1 MRTLTGPHT
10 TGGSL
15 ASRRAYTGAR
25 SCRDAPCSRGRGFTV
40 IELLVVIVILGIVA
54 GMVTLSVA
62 PSEQRRLTEELDRLA
77 ALFRLAHDEARI
89 SGRAIT
95 WEAGAD
101 GYRFLV
107 SDDERGGNESDD
119 PLRPRIWP
127 FEVQEVDAPEI
138 VFGREPLMSPVR
150 VEIVTPTRVVIMDID
165 AFGELTVVQ

>member
-1 MRTLTGPHT
+1 MQALTRSNTAAGFF
-10 TGGSL
+10 GR
-15 ASRRAYTGAR
+15 RRACFEENSHACPPR
-25 SCRDAPCSRGRGFTV
+25 PCSGGFTV

-95 WEAGAD
+95 WQAGAD
-101 GYRFLV
+101 GYRFVV
-107 SDDERGGNESDD
+107 SDDERDASEPDD
-119 PLRPRIWP
+119 PLRPRTWP
-127 FEVQEVDAPEI
+127 FEVQAVDAPEI
-138 VFGREPLMSPVR
+138 VFGREALMSPVR

-165 AFGELTVVQ
+165 AFGELTVAQ

>member
-1 MRTLTGPHT
+1 MPASTCSTT
-10 TGGSL
+10 NTGGF
-15 ASRRAYTGAR
+15 AWRRTSSETHPGA
-25 SCRDAPCSRGRGFTV
+25 DAKRGRASGFTL

-77 ALFRLAHDEARI
+77 ALFRLAHDESRI

-95 WEAGAD
+95 WQANAD

-107 SDDERGGNESDD
+107 ADDERGADEPDD
-119 PLRPRIWP
+119 PLRPRAWP
-127 FEVQEVDAPEI
+127 FEVKTVDAPEI

-150 VEIVTPTRVVIMDID
+150 VEIVTPKRVVVMDVD

>member
-1 MRTLTGPHT
+1 MQALTWPIT
-10 TGGSL
+10 AAGSFACRRACSEKHSRAD
-15 ASRRAYTGAR
+15 ASRSRAG
-25 SCRDAPCSRGRGFTV
+25 GFTV

-62 PSEQRRLTEELDRLA
+62 PSEQRRLAEELDRLA
-77 ALFRLAHDEARI
+77 ALFRLAHDESRI

-95 WEAGAD
+95 WQADSD

-107 SDDERGGNESDD
+107 ADDERDASESDD
-119 PLRPRIWP
+119 PLRPRRWP
-127 FEVQEVDAPEI
+127 FEVQTVDAPEI

-150 VEIVTPTRVVIMDID
+150 VEIVTPARVVIMDID

>member
-1 MRTLTGPHT
+1 MQALTCSDFAAGFLACPRACSGKRLYACRPHLWT
-10 TGGSL
+10 
-15 ASRRAYTGAR
+15 
-25 SCRDAPCSRGRGFTV
+25 RGFTV
-40 IELLVVIVILGIVA
+40 VELLVVIVILGIVA

-89 SGRAIT
+89 SGRVIT
-95 WEAGAD
+95 WQASAD
-101 GYRFLV
+101 GYRFLI
-107 SDDERGGNESDD
+107 SDDEPDASESDD
-119 PLRPRIWP
+119 PLRARTWP
-127 FEVQEVDAPEI
+127 FEVQTVDAREV

>member
-1 MRTLTGPHT
+1 MQALTCPRIFAGPLMR
-10 TGGSL
+10 
-15 ASRRAYTGAR
+15 R
-25 SCRDAPCSRGRGFTV
+25 SGKHLCADAPRPSGDGFTL

-95 WEAGAD
+95 WQAGAD

-107 SDDERGGNESDD
+107 SGDERDAIGSDD
-119 PLRPRIWP
+119 PLRPRTWP
-127 FEVQEVDAPEI
+127 FEVQTVDAPEI

-165 AFGELTVVQ
+165 AFGKLTVVQ

>member
-1 MRTLTGPHT
+1 MQTLTGPHT

-40 IELLVVIVILGIVA
+40 IELLVVIVILGVVA
-54 GMVTLSVA
+54 GMVSLSVA

-119 PLRPRIWP
+119 PLRASLSWTSMHSVSLRWCNERARFHP
-127 FEVQEVDAPEI
+127 
-138 VFGREPLMSPVR
+138 GRSACR
-150 VEIVTPTRVVIMDID
+150 ACNRRDGID
-165 AFGELTVVQ
+165 GESEGGG